1 MSKINALFK
10 FNDDKKVLDPLKN
23 LGNREIEL
31 LKAQG
36 YDLDFIKQIMP
47 QGGLYFDEE
56 YVYYGNGISRCVTV
70 YSYTKDPNLFWLANL
85 MNNPHTIATLD
96 IKTDEKQ
103 KVIDEINR
111 AMDELDDRSNNERK
125 ATDRHKSAEEYMDLA
140 KYAQSLTSNGEISK
154 QIKVRIHV
162 YGRTLEEVDER
173 ALALIESLKGMD
185 YRGVTYLHKAK
196 RDWQSLFYL
205 IDEQEKW
212 FGNVSGQSVPALNIG
227 GGYPFHHQTLKDEGG
242 TEYGRTMTGGPFV
255 WNATLKDAIRWSTN
269 TILFGSMGAGKS
281 TTLKMIGEAHLPKG
295 DFFWGFEKGK
305 DFIPFLQ
312 EYQGKLIRLDGS
324 EGMINPLQVFA
335 TRTNDEG
342 TEVNEAQSYVTHLD
356 KVTYQMQL
364 INPDLKGTARSEFKL
379 YLAAFYVAAGL
390 VPEGF
395 TKKDY
400 AGEKVKITG
409 LAPEEY
415 PIYSEFLEYLKGM
428 DTKGFSPEK
437 VVRKESIEVMVEEL
451 CETYGSMF
459 DGHSTIRDLNEEK
472 LVFFDIDSITG
483 LDHGV
488 KQCQMYMAV
497 TLIWNQALIQGRKQ
511 RSLIKQKKMTKDEMA
526 RFIASIDE
534 CHNIINP
541 DFIQTVQYITD
552 FQREMR
558 KVEAMTILATQ
569 SPQEMVPENMN
580 SEDFSKLKKV
590 FELSSTKIFM
600 RMDESVLEHIGKLVG
615 KSVTRSELESIPQQ
629 EKGDAVIN
637 FGNKETIRVHFTPN
651 ERQLKLFDGGE

>member
-1 MSKINALFK
+1 MSKISALFK
-10 FNDDKKVLDPLKN
+10 SNEDKRVIDPLKN

-31 LKAQG
+31 LKSLG

-47 QGGLYFDEE
+47 QGGLHFDEE

-111 AMDELDDRSNNERK
+111 AMDELDDRSTNERK
-125 ATDRHKSAEEYMDLA
+125 ATDRHKSAEEYLDLA

-162 YGRTLEEVDER
+162 YGNTLEEVDER
-173 ALALIESLKGMD
+173 ALSLMDSLKGMD

-196 RDWQSLFYL
+196 RDWQSLFCM
-205 IDEQEKW
+205 INEQEKW

-269 TILFGSMGAGKS
+269 AILFGSMGAGKS
-281 TTLKMIGEAHLPKG
+281 TVLKMIGEVHLTKG
-295 DFFWGFEKGK
+295 DFYWGFEKGK
-305 DFIPFLQ
+305 DFIPFLR
-312 EYQGKLIRLDGS
+312 EYHGKLIRMDGS

-335 TRTNDEG
+335 TRTNDEA
-342 TEVNEAQSYVTHLD
+342 TEVNEPQSYVTHLD
-356 KVTYQMQL
+356 KAAYQMQL
-364 INPDLKGTARSEFKL
+364 INPALKGTVKSEFKL
-379 YLAAFYVAAGL
+379 YLNSLYEAVGL
-390 VPEGF
+390 IPRGF
-395 TKKDY
+395 TKKDF
-400 AGEKVKITG
+400 AGEKVQITG
-409 LAPEEY
+409 LDPEAY
-415 PIYSEFLEYLKGM
+415 PIYSEFLTFLKQM
-428 DTKGFSPEK
+428 DTTGFSAEK
-437 VVRKESIEVMVEEL
+437 IVRKEAIEVMVEEL

-459 DGHSTIRDLNEEK
+459 DGHSTIKDLNEEQ

-488 KQCQMYMAV
+488 QQCQMYMAM
-497 TLIWNQALIQGRKQ
+497 TLIWNQALIQGRRQ
-511 RSLIKQKKMTKDEMA
+511 RSLIKQKKMAKADMI

-534 CHNIINP
+534 CHKIINP
-541 DFIQTVQYITD
+541 DFIETVQYITD

-558 KVEAMTILATQ
+558 KVEAMTVLATQ

-580 SEDFSKLKKV
+580 SKDFSKLKKV

-600 RMDESVLEHIGKLVG
+600 QMDESVLEHIGRLVG

-629 EKGDAVIN
+629 GKGDAVIN
-637 FGNKETIRVHFTPN
+637 FGNKETLRVHFTPN
-651 ERQLKLFDGGE
+651 ERQLALFDGGE